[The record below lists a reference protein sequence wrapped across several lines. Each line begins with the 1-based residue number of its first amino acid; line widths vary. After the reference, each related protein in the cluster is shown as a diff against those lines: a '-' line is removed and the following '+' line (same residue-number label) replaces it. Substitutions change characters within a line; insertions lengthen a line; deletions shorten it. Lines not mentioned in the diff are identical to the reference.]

1 MTGRER
7 RGRSTPRA
15 AVAVAGLL
23 VTLATTI
30 TLTGAS
36 ARQDSRASQNVPV
49 SRNLR
54 VSLNLSA
61 LQNSQQPGGGSGEDF
76 ARRQYES
83 GLAFMRDGRY
93 QEALKDFQAVADNHP
108 SSAVADQ
115 ALLQIATYHF
125 EQARDVAKASAVL
138 EQLLKAHPTGRA
150 APFAYLLSGRI
161 ALTAPSASASTSAS
175 PAASTSVSVGAAGG
189 VPSKERVDAA
199 LASFERAKR
208 LFPVPEVMAAA
219 GYYTGEALRASG
231 RCADGMKAYQD
242 VIVDYPRLVW
252 SSRAELGVGRC
263 LVTLDRAREAMP
275 HLQRVRRAAAGVPPR
290 EVETAL
296 RWNTILARLLLRAPA
311 DPAFT
316 FTARA
321 PAAASA
327 AGASATM
334 TQTTQMTQVR
344 DVVAL
349 AIAPK
354 GDIAVLG
361 ENALV
366 VHAAQGGAIDS
377 FTVNQPRGLA
387 LDAEGRPVVIT
398 ERGLMRARAQLVT
411 LRAGDAATGRPLE
424 ELAAVGILSNGDLIA
439 ADRRTRAIHRFD
451 HEGQPRGAFASVNAS
466 RLAVNE
472 RDDIAA
478 IEREGKSIVL
488 LDASGTIVRRIPP
501 RGEGYTLAEPI
512 DVAIDAIGHIY
523 VLDRDQA
530 AVIVF
535 TKDGRVLA
543 TLRSP
548 ETGESA
554 FRQPSSLALDPAGR
568 LYIHDERQ
576 RTVVIYQ

>member
-1 MTGRER
+1 MVRSS
-7 RGRSTPRA
+7 RGVSTRA
-15 AVAVAGLL
+15 A
-23 VTLATTI
+23 
-30 TLTGAS
+30 S
-36 ARQDSRASQNVPV
+36 
-49 SRNLR
+49 
-54 VSLNLSA
+54 
-61 LQNSQQPGGGSGEDF
+61 
-76 ARRQYES
+76 
-83 GLAFMRDGRY
+83 
-93 QEALKDFQAVADNHP
+93 P
-108 SSAVADQ
+108 SSTVADQ

-150 APFAYLLSGRI
+150 APFAYLLSGRM
-161 ALTAPSASASTSAS
+161 ALATPSASAPGAGVGTGG
-175 PAASTSVSVGAAGG
+175 AASVGAGARASIGAAGT
-189 VPSKERVDAA
+189 PSKERVDAA
-199 LASFERAKR
+199 LASFERARR

-231 RCADGMKAYQD
+231 RCADAMKAYQD

-263 LVTLDRAREAMP
+263 LVTLDRARDAMP

-290 EVETAL
+290 EVEAAL

-316 FTARA
+316 FASRA
-321 PAAASA
+321 PSSA
-327 AGASATM
+327 AGAAGSAGAAGAATGASATSASSA
-334 TQTTQMTQVR
+334 TSTSVPTQVR
-344 DVVAL
+344 DVVAM
-349 AIAPK
+349 AIASK

-366 VHAAQGGAIDS
+366 VYAAQGGVIDS
-377 FTVNQPRGLA
+377 FTVNQPRGLT
-387 LDAEGRPVVIT
+387 LDAEGRPIVIT

-424 ELAAVGILSNGDLIA
+424 ELAAVGMLSNGDIIA

-451 HEGQPRGAFASVNAS
+451 AEGQPRGAFAAVNVS

-472 RDDIAA
+472 RDDVVG
-478 IEREGKSIVL
+478 IEREGKSVVL
-488 LDASGTIVRRIPP
+488 LDVVGTIVRRIPP
-501 RGEGYTLAEPI
+501 RGEGYTLAEPA

-523 VLDRDQA
+523 VLDRGQA
-530 AVIVF
+530 SVLVF

-554 FRQPSSLALDPAGR
+554 FRQPSSIALDPAGR